1 MPDAS
6 VRERAELQETGAE
19 LDEMG
24 RELRVKGRA
33 GELESCQLLRHAGEV
48 VTKGRIIGRRVAR
61 CDGGRWILGDRGLK
75 AAQVDGDDDHPV
87 IVTVPRV
94 GSCLVV

>member
-1 MPDAS
+1 
-6 VRERAELQETGAE
+6 
-19 LDEMG
+19 
-24 RELRVKGRA
+24 
-33 GELESCQLLRHAGEV
+33 
-48 VTKGRIIGRRVAR
+48 VAR